1 MAVDELARES
11 TISLGS
17 SPTRSVFQDRFPEA
31 WGFAQADAAR
41 DHSLIN
47 PFAEVLAYLRYNLLA
62 KIRPTVEHCH
72 DDAAHLETLVRARIA
87 HLLDQ
92 SNNFYQT
99 FEREILALYWSQKFV
114 SGGERVAHEDP
125 KRRRAIDKNQIKCV
139 VRQQWLERFRQTGEM
154 IRHPRDFHF
163 STGQI
168 DFSGHDEQALASR
181 GQDFL
186 RD

>member
-41 DHSLIN
+41 DHSLVN
-47 PFAEVLAYLRYNLLA
+47 AFAKMLPNICHDLRT
-62 KIRPTVEHCH
+62 KICATVEHCH

-92 SNNFYQT
+92 PDNF
-99 FEREILALYWSQKFV
+99 
-114 SGGERVAHEDP
+114 H
-125 KRRRAIDKNQIKCV
+125 
-139 VRQQWLERFRQTGEM
+139 
-154 IRHPRDFHF
+154 
-163 STGQI
+163 
-168 DFSGHDEQALASR
+168 
-181 GQDFL
+181 
-186 RD
+186 